1 MFRFNPATSFQ
12 QRSWQLLLAI
22 AISTVVIVVS
32 TLVVVYANKRTT
44 ASIDTAANNIQQ
56 LAALETAAIK
66 AEASERTYCLLND
79 TNFLQT
85 FKEAH
90 QTLITLSDSTLLTA
104 YLQAYP
110 QQAATLLQQ
119 IRQQELHM
127 NMAID
132 KHQHLDTATIL
143 HKNDAID
150 SIRSIIKYISQQE
163 HSNIQAAKDAQQR
176 NTTISFWLII
186 VCIVVNVLL
195 LYQYYKMVQH
205 NIVEHQQIEYA
216 LLKAKNQAEEANESK
231 ARFLSTVSH
240 EIRTPMN
247 AMLGMATLLKQ
258 TPLNDEQRRYLI
270 NIQRSGVA
278 LLVLVNDIV
287 DFSKMEAGK
296 LKIEHRP
303 FVIHHVIDEVFSI
316 VKSTNANVI
325 VEYQI
330 ARDVPRVLVGDANR
344 LRQLLINLLY
354 QSLQHIQKGYVELT
368 ITAQPQSTKQWLL
381 NFAVLAENN
390 DTNILL
396 DEMPLDISDAADFG
410 SKLTISGFGLSIA
423 TRLATLLGG
432 KVKLE
437 TNNNHTNYTFTLSL
451 PEPNGL
457 TPEAIAQL
465 NKHDSQFED
474 INPKLADEIP
484 LSILIVDDQEMNLVL
499 LSSILVKMG
508 YVFATAHNGA
518 EAVQMATQNKYQLIF
533 MDIYMPVMD
542 GVEATQRIRKHYPL
556 NEQPVIIAL
565 TANAVMENKAYAQEK
580 SLNDVLIKPYKPA
593 DIEHIIRQWLT
604 PQA

>member
-1 MFRFNPATSFQ
+1 MFRFSPATSFQ

-22 AISTVVIVVS
+22 AISTIVIVVS

-44 ASIDTAANNIQQ
+44 VKIDTAANNIQQ

-90 QTLITLSDSTLLTA
+90 QTLITLSDSALLTA
-104 YLQAYP
+104 YLLEYP
-110 QQAATLLQQ
+110 QQATTLLQQ

-205 NIVEHQQIEYA
+205 NIVEHQQIENA
-216 LLKAKNQAEEANESK
+216 LIKAKNQAEEANESK

-303 FVIHHVIDEVFSI
+303 FVVHHVIDEVFSI

-325 VEYQI
+325 VDYQI

-368 ITAQPQSTKQWLL
+368 ITAQQQSNKQWQL
-381 NFAVLAENN
+381 NFTVLAENN
-390 DTNILL
+390 DTNVLL

-410 SKLTISGFGLSIA
+410 SKLTVSGFGLSIA

-451 PEPNGL
+451 PEPHGL
-457 TPEAIAQL
+457 TPEEIAQL

-542 GVEATQRIRKHYPL
+542 GVEATQRIRKHYLP
-556 NEQPVIIAL
+556 NEQPIIIAL

-580 SLNDVLIKPYKPA
+580 QLNDVLIKPYKPA
-593 DIEHIIRQWLT
+593 DIENIIRQWLA